1 MNVTEVLEQL
11 QQSAALSAALRGH
24 STRVD
29 QFNSILT
36 ALQRRHQRSAVL
48 ANAPPDRQAI
58 RSTPAGLQHAISTRA
73 SHPQRTK
80 DASECPNYHGHHA
93 SEPQHAAEAHLP
105 VANPNGLSTPGS
117 VIMGLDDSVTSAQP
131 PSWAPS
137 LVQGRVRPYP
147 EAALE
152 LASEELPADPE
163 TLFPATPQQT
173 LPRVR
178 HWRDWASRAK
188 SVEDWLRLVHNNL
201 LRWDVSPEEVS
212 YVHISSS
219 HHAVAVL
226 LENLM
231 WRDEGAKAPKQV
243 QDCVNAALIDLATR
257 IEQWPT
263 CNNHEDIAS
272 FLWRMQQLCIVK
284 CPMHMKVRTGT
295 SLKL

>member
-11 QQSAALSAALRGH
+11 QQSAALSAALRGKSARLDH
-24 STRVD
+24 I
-29 QFNSILT
+29 NSIRA
-36 ALQRRHQRSAVL
+36 ALQRRHERFAVL
-48 ANAPPDRQAI
+48 ANAQADHQPM
-58 RSTPAGLQHAISTRA
+58 RSTPAGLQHVFSTRP

-80 DASECPNYHGHHA
+80 DASEHPIYHGRHIG
-93 SEPQHAAEAHLP
+93 EPQHAAEAHLP
-105 VANPNGLSTPGS
+105 LANPSALSTPGS
-117 VIMGLDDSVTSAQP
+117 VVMGFDGCVTSAQP

-137 LVQGRVRPYP
+137 LVQGRVRPPP
-147 EAALE
+147 EAALD

-173 LPRVR
+173 LPHVR

-201 LRWDVSPEEVS
+201 LRGDVSPEEVS

-231 WRDEGAKAPKQV
+231 WREEGAKAPQKV
-243 QDCVNAALIDLATR
+243 QHRVNAALAELANR
-257 IEQWPT
+257 IEHWPT
-263 CNNHEDIAS
+263 CNNHEDVAN

-284 CPMHMKVRTGT
+284 CPEHMKVGT
-295 SLKL
+295 RVPPRL